1 MDEKEKKIISLLIE
15 GYSQQEIIQ
24 YFRDSKEFKLKSL
37 SSIEVKI
44 KKLKKL
50 YGVKTLYQ
58 LGAAV
63 EKQGIL

>member
-63 EKQGIL
+63 EKRGIL